1 MDTMTNNNDIQ
12 AAKEKYADLM
22 GVYHDL
28 ILALERAEQLQGEWR
43 QLMQELNTTDDNI
56 ITATFQPFID
66 KGIVPGAYFR
76 IENSDKV
83 YKVVQI
89 RKLSYGVIDITEPD
103 KVINAQLQ
111 QYDGQSTIDRF
122 ILLPDYKEDK

>member
-1 MDTMTNNNDIQ
+1 MDNNNDIQ
-12 AAKEKYADLM
+12 AAKEKYAALLGVYNDLM
-22 GVYHDL
+22 
-28 ILALERAEQLQGEWR
+28 LALERAEQLQGEWR

-76 IENSDKV
+76 TGNSDKV

-89 RKLSYGVIDITEPD
+89 RKRAYGVIDIADPD
-103 KVINAQLQ
+103 IVINAQLQ
-111 QYDGQSTIDRF
+111 LYDGQSTIDRF
-122 ILLPDYKEDK
+122 ILLPDYKEEI

>member
-1 MDTMTNNNDIQ
+1 MTNNNDLQ

-28 ILALERAEQLQGEWR
+28 MLALERVEQLQGEWR

-56 ITATFQPFID
+56 IAATFQPFID

-76 IENSDKV
+76 LENSDKV

-111 QYDGQSTIDRF
+111 LYDGQSTIDRF

>member
-1 MDTMTNNNDIQ
+1 MTNNNDLQ

-28 ILALERAEQLQGEWR
+28 MLALERVEQLQGEWR

-56 ITATFQPFID
+56 IAATFQPFID

-76 IENSDKV
+76 LENSDKV

-103 KVINAQLQ
+103 KVNNAQLQ
-111 QYDGQSTIDRF
+111 LYDGQSTIDRF

>member
-1 MDTMTNNNDIQ
+1 MTNNNDIQ

>member
-1 MDTMTNNNDIQ
+1 MTNNNDLQ
-12 AAKEKYADLM
+12 AAKEKYADLL
-22 GVYHDL
+22 GVSNDL
-28 ILALERAEQLQGEWR
+28 MLALERLEQLKGEWR
-43 QLMQELNTTDDNI
+43 KLMQELNTTDDNI
-56 ITATFQPFID
+56 IAATFQPFID

-89 RKLSYGVIDITEPD
+89 RKLSYGVIDIAEPD

-111 QYDGQSTIDRF
+111 LYAGQSTIDRF